1 MTKSFERGIGGPF
14 DTKGECLM
22 VFVGDLAPDDMRIRE
37 YLECVR
43 NSLLDTAMVKAG
55 GLTRR
60 EMLRSGVYPY
70 WRAGW
75 RKASI
80 PRRMGRGDITGS
92 ILLTSLVDA
101 TTMLSEYICMVAE
114 PYTPYNRPFFCLL
127 TSAKIV

>member
-1 MTKSFERGIGGPF
+1 MPAIVPIAIQTKGFERGIGGPS
-14 DTKGECLM
+14 DTKGEWLM
-22 VFVGDLAPDDMRIRE
+22 VFVGDLALDDMRICE

-43 NSLLDTAMVKAG
+43 NSLLKTAMVKAR

-92 ILLTSLVDA
+92 ILLTDA
-101 TTMLSEYICMVAE
+101 TTMVSEYICMVA
-114 PYTPYNRPFFCLL
+114 
-127 TSAKIV
+127 

>member
-1 MTKSFERGIGGPF
+1 MI
-14 DTKGECLM
+14 
-22 VFVGDLAPDDMRIRE
+22 VFVGDLALDDMAIRE

-43 NSLLDTAMVKAG
+43 NSLLDTDMVKAR

-75 RKASI
+75 RKASML
-80 PRRMGRGDITGS
+80 RRMDRGHLTGS

-101 TTMLSEYICMVAE
+101 TTMVGE
-114 PYTPYNRPFFCLL
+114 
-127 TSAKIV
+127 